1 MKRLGILA
9 LLVFMP
15 SLAHAWPWSR
25 DMMNQPS
32 IKPQEGPMRPFPARS
47 EPVAGTTVRVADR
60 DAAEKLPNPI
70 APTAESVNKGR
81 QLFTIYCTP
90 CHGSSGRGD
99 GRVGAKLILKP
110 FNLADQERMSAVKDG
125 YIFGMM
131 TFGGAVMPPYANDL
145 SATER
150 WHVVNYVRHGLVN
163 APRDPALDVAADAK
177 KGK

>member
-15 SLAHAWPWSR
+15 SLAQAWPWSR

-32 IKPQEGPMRPFPARS
+32 IKPQEGPLRPFPKRS

-60 DAAEKLPNPI
+60 DAAEKMPNPI
-70 APTAESVNKGR
+70 PPTAQSVNKGR
-81 QLFTIYCTP
+81 QLFTIYCVP
-90 CHGSSGRGD
+90 CHSSSGKGD
-99 GRVGAKLILKP
+99 GRVGGKLILRP
-110 FNLADQERMSAVKDG
+110 FDLSNQERMGSVKDG

-163 APRDPALDVAADAK
+163 AKPDPEVDGPITAK